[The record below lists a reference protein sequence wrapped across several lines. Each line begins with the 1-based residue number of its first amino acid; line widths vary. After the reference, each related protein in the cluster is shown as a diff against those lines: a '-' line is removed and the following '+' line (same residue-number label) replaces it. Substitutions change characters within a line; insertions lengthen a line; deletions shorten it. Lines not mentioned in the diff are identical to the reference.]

1 MVDEVYVNP
10 LTRVPVWVF
19 VLVTTTFTA
28 PAAWARVVAVMEVL
42 FTTIT
47 LLAAV
52 RPTVTVAP
60 DRKPVPVMVTA
71 VPPLTDPELGETA
84 VTVGG
89 GNRPVPLSDTVN
101 AGLAGSEVLM
111 VNTAARAPPADG
123 VNVTLMGQ
131 LPPGVT
137 PVPPV
142 AQLPLAIAKSPALAP
157 LKVML
162 LTVSGPSPV
171 FDSVAVC
178 TALVVPTNWFPKASE
193 EGAAPEAGATE
204 PWISTAPISI

>member
-1 MVDEVYVNP
+1 MP
-10 LTRVPVWVF
+10 FWVS
-19 VLVTTTFTA
+19 VLVTTTLTT
-28 PAAWARVVAVMEVL
+28 PAAWAGVVAVMEVL

-60 DRKPVPVMVTA
+60 DRKPVPVMVTV
-71 VPPLTDPELGETA
+71 VPPLTGPELGEIA

-89 GNRPVPLSDTVN
+89 GDRPVPLSETVN

-137 PVPPV
+137 PVPPPR
-142 AQLPLAIAKSPALAP
+142 QLPLAIA
-157 LKVML
+157 
-162 LTVSGPSPV
+162 
-171 FDSVAVC
+171 
-178 TALVVPTNWFPKASE
+178 E
-193 EGAAPEAGATE
+193 E
-204 PWISTAPISI
+204 